1 MNIQLDQTTW
11 WLTGSTQV
19 TQVGWTFTAL
29 ISGLILLAYKWC
41 KLTHS
46 WGWTT
51 KWFDPG
57 FQTSVFLM
65 MMMMMTMMMMM
76 LGFCMIVCV
85 MGPYGFYIFWPCGLD
100 QFHDR
105 SSPHA
110 MTAMESCHSLY
121 IAYVASRSTLAM
133 RHRYP
138 KNSEDQILVYE
149 FTDRCL
155 WEAQR
160 ARQNSGWTAKM
171 KKHNFTTNF
180 KAFFLIPP
188 CAGCTWSYK
197 GESSKRAV
205 ITGWSK
211 HPEITQAKML
221 KSTRRQLFVVL

>member
-1 MNIQLDQTTW
+1 
-11 WLTGSTQV
+11 
-19 TQVGWTFTAL
+19 
-29 ISGLILLAYKWC
+29 
-41 KLTHS
+41 
-46 WGWTT
+46 
-51 KWFDPG
+51 
-57 FQTSVFLM
+57 
-65 MMMMMTMMMMM
+65 MMMMM

-180 KAFFLIPP
+180 KAFFFNPTLRRVHLKLQGWILK
-188 CAGCTWSYK
+188 K
-197 GESSKRAV
+197 GRNHWLK
-205 ITGWSK
+205 
-211 HPEITQAKML
+211 QA
-221 KSTRRQLFVVL
+221 SWNHTS